1 MAEEVFV
8 SRFWRGR
15 GRLWVVYWLYG
26 VLGSAILTALL
37 AAPVAFAGMSAI
49 YYLIMLAVVAVYTVW
64 IVVSVWRCAFNVDR
78 EMWAYLARGLTV
90 FWALN
95 VVLLSIFLGLDL
107 VAAAVR

>member
-1 MAEEVFV
+1 MPEQVV
-8 SRFWRGR
+8 LKQYWQGR

-37 AAPVAFAGMSAI
+37 ALPVALAGVSAV
-49 YYLIMLAVVAVYTVW
+49 YYLVALAVVAVYTVW

-78 EMWAYLARGLTV
+78 ELWAYLARGLTV

-95 VVLLSIFLGLDL
+95 VFLVAVFLGLDL
-107 VAAAVR
+107 LAAT